1 MNKKYVIWGDSMSRK
16 PNSGDDS
23 FSDRFLSHMMNT
35 TPSFVRGECRIT
47 FEVGK
52 GLMIEGIRS
61 VCEYTEDRLI
71 IATCSRTVIIEGNC
85 LCICRMMEDAIVI
98 CGNIFDVKFA

>member
-1 MNKKYVIWGDSMSRK
+1 MSRK

-23 FSDRFLSHMMNT
+23 LSDRFLSHMMNT

-52 GLMIEGIRS
+52 GLIQ
-61 VCEYTEDRLI
+61 
-71 IATCSRTVIIEGNC
+71 A
-85 LCICRMMEDAIVI
+85 ME
-98 CGNIFDVKFA
+98 K